1 MTSERSYKVAMS
13 HEAAVKEILRCSGTQ
28 FDPNVIPVL
37 VKAFEED
44 QEVLLADYFTAT

>member
-28 FDPNVIPVL
+28 FDPAIVDVFVNQL
-37 VKAFEED
+37 VPNRYFREES
-44 QEVLLADYFTAT
+44 